1 MLQESHMGNLDSNN
15 KPKQAIQKAGPEN
28 KTYEEVPPRTKED
41 IQQVCFFTAGEK
53 RFCSKRTELIILDYM
68 FGDCMI
74 GVVQNIAFQVFNR
87 NIILQNNFVVWICSS
102 PLRNSPIEEADFG
115 IRVPASVP
123 DKFAAIIAAIHTVCA
138 ICIFLLGLSNTDS
151 QQWIQR
157 FVGIQA

>member
-1 MLQESHMGNLDSNN
+1 MGNLDSNN

-28 KTYEEVPPRTKED
+28 KAYEEVPPWTKKD
-41 IQQVCFFTAGEK
+41 IQQVCFFTTGEK

-68 FGDCMI
+68 FGDRMI
-74 GVVQNIAFQVFNR
+74 REVQNIALQVFNR

-123 DKFAAIIAAIHTVCA
+123 DKFAAIIAATIHTVCA
-138 ICIFLLGLSNTDS
+138 ICIFLLGLSNADG